1 MPYLCTAIRK
11 ERAITLRFERA
22 SKFILTTAFCSK
34 LPSQNSVAFTLKQND
49 APQKSLS
56 VRFLRQQRT
65 LPSTRETMEETIH
78 SLTDIITIS
87 SFTSY
92 ATDRVN
98 FYPSQNDLLLVFA
111 SKSGVKSSPLDALFV
126 LSTSRCAVAQPSPA
140 LTGKIISPYS
150 AAEYHYTVSVIR
162 KTLQT
167 TPIDLTRLFE
177 LRKSCWEICDS

>member
-22 SKFILTTAFCSK
+22 SNLILTTEFCSK

-49 APQKSLS
+49 APKKSLS
-56 VRFLRQQRT
+56 VRFLRQQQK
-65 LPSTRETMEETIH
+65 LPSTREIKEETIH
-78 SLTDIITIS
+78 SLTDLITIS

-98 FYPSQNDLLLVFA
+98 FNPSQNYLQLVYA

-126 LSTSRCAVAQPSPA
+126 LSTSYCPLLS
-140 LTGKIISPYS
+140 SYS
-150 AAEYHYTVSVIR
+150 DR
-162 KTLQT
+162 
-167 TPIDLTRLFE
+167 
-177 LRKSCWEICDS
+177 